1 MTTTAR
7 VERLAQSSGALLTI
21 EAVCAQLG
29 VNRSTL
35 WRWIRAGVWPAP
47 DVSMGRRFRRYRQ
60 ATVDA
65 ALATMGGGPGNG

>member
-1 MTTTAR
+1 MNKSSKS
-7 VERLAQSSGALLTI
+7 ERLAQSAGALLTI

-35 WRWIRAGVWPAP
+35 HRWQRAGLWPGP

-60 ATVDA
+60 STVDR
-65 ALATMGGGPGNG
+65 ALAAMEGGAA